1 MASQVVPSEA
11 SLDQNVLI
19 GVFLCYQALV
29 SQVVC
34 HVQIAALESL
44 DELRLLL
51 CVHQLYL

>member
-1 MASQVVPSEA
+1 
-11 SLDQNVLI
+11 
-19 GVFLCYQALV
+19 
-29 SQVVC
+29 VC